1 MGSVNSI
8 GKDLADK
15 LKNIPCPPAGKPIDL
30 SSTTLKKPNSIMES
44 ILPNGGKAIKTSDL
58 NIGKIANPI
67 PIVKKQSFWTRLKNT
82 KLFKS
87 TGNAM
92 KKVGNSLKSGIGKI
106 GKFFKGKGGKIGLA
120 IAAGTALIAGGKY
133 LYDKYNEPK
142 ATTPQENTTPNYAE
156 EEFSPDEQAAIIAEN
171 LEAKQDNT
179 RVAKQPVLE
188 PLPVVEK
195 EPEKVTEPEETTPPV
210 PTEYEV
216 KKGDNVW
223 NIAKQHLKDLS
234 NDPNYQPTNAE
245 ILKHTKELIALN
257 ELHFEPDNYTVIINP
272 KDTIKF
278 VA

>member
-1 MGSVNSI
+1 MGSQNSI
-8 GKDLADK
+8 GKDLTGK

-30 SSTTLKKPNSIMES
+30 SSTPLKKPNSIMES
-44 ILPNGGKAIKTSDL
+44 ILPNSGKAVKTAEL
-58 NIGKIANPI
+58 ARGKIIKPI
-67 PIVKKQSFWTRLKNT
+67 PVLKKQSFWTKLKNT

-87 TGNAM
+87 TGNAI
-92 KKVGNSLKSGIGKI
+92 KKVGNSLKSGFSKI

-120 IAAGTALIAGGKY
+120 IAAGAALIAGGKY

-142 ATTPQENTTPNYAE
+142 TTTPQENTTPNYAE
-156 EEFSPDEQAAIIAEN
+156 EEFSPDEQALIAQ
-171 LEAKQDNT
+171 QDNT
-179 RVAKQPVLE
+179 RVAQQPILK
-188 PLPVVEK
+188 PIPVVET
-195 EPEKVTEPEETTPPV
+195 ETDKVTEPEETTPPV

-234 NDPNYQPTNAE
+234 DDPNYQPTNAE
-245 ILKHTKELIALN
+245 ILKHTKDLIALN